1 MTLYFINIAPL
12 GKQGLRL
19 GGEVPL
25 LQARIVSKDVL
36 ARGAKGHRL
45 ELNVDGREG
54 ANGENRKGSI
64 SGSLEARQR

>member
-19 GGEVPL
+19 GGEVP

-45 ELNVDGREG
+45 ELNVDGQEG